1 MKIIENGPSYMKN
14 AKTDTK
20 RMVVVIDLEDAH
32 DIAHLIDRIQEK
44 MLEYCMREYAKQFI
58 KKDIETVKNLLQKG
72 RLKSK

>member
-1 MKIIENGPSYMKN
+1 
-14 AKTDTK
+14 
-20 RMVVVIDLEDAH
+20 MVVVIDLEDAH